1 MDQLIHIAVF
11 AGQALILVIA
21 IGAVLV
27 LFFSLLMKAK
37 QVPQLEVE
45 NLNDRWKSYG
55 DLLKQVAWVPQKL
68 KDSLKAEKKKL
79 KTEKKDKNAEKKNI
93 FLLNFHGDIKAS
105 AVEQLRDEVTTIL
118 SAANPKVDEVVLKLE
133 SPGGQVH
140 AYGLAASQLV
150 RIKDAGLKL
159 TVCVDKV
166 AASGGYLMACVGD
179 QILAAPFAILGS
191 IGVIAQVPNF
201 NRLLKKHDVD
211 YEEFTSGEYK
221 RTVSLLGEITP
232 KGREKFLEQ
241 IQDTHLLFKKFVKH
255 ARPELNLE
263 EVGTGEYWF
272 GTQALEL
279 KLIDGIKTSDAYL
292 FERREDFQILRV
304 EVHAKKKIGEKL
316 ASAFALGAEKVWQK
330 VQDEQNKNSLL

>member
-21 IGAVLV
+21 IGAILV

-37 QVPQLEVE
+37 QVPQLEIE

-55 DLLKQVAWVPQKL
+55 DLLKQMAWTPKKW
-68 KDSLKAEKKKL
+68 KDAIKSEKKKL
-79 KTEKKDKNAEKKNI
+79 KKEKKDSEKKNI
-93 FLLNFHGDIKAS
+93 FLLDFHGDIKAA
-105 AVEQLRDEVTTIL
+105 AVEQLRNEVTTIL
-118 SAANPKVDEVVLKLE
+118 SVANPKSDEVVIKIE

-140 AYGLAASQLV
+140 SYGLAASQLV

-211 YEEFTSGEYK
+211 YEEYTSGEFK

-241 IQDTHLLFKKFVKH
+241 IQDTHDLFKQFVKH
-255 ARPELNLE
+255 ARPQLNLE

-272 GTQALEL
+272 GTRALEL

-292 FERREDFQILRV
+292 FERREEFQVLRV

-330 VQDEQNKNSLL
+330 VQQEQSNNSLL